1 MSKGSTATTSTGPA
15 TYLTSDYQNLANAG
29 TSIYGSGYIA
39 DQALQNSGLSQ
50 LQAATSSNPV
60 GANAQGYFNTLES
73 GSLLNPA
80 MNPSLQGMAQ
90 LADNQIQNNLASQ
103 FAGSGRNIEASAPV
117 QASQMANVAADIYGG
132 AYNNTINNMTSGL
145 GQASQLYGESL
156 MPGQAA
162 LSIPGSQLSSYGS
175 LLGAMPGG
183 TATTPYYTNPAA
195 GALAGAG
202 AGANIASGLINSGVL
217 SSSGYGGLLSTG
229 LGALL
234 GGLGSMG

>member
-1 MSKGSTATTSTGPA
+1 MSKGSTATTTTGPA
-15 TYLTSDYQNLANAG
+15 TYLTQDYQNLANAG
-29 TSIYGSGYIA
+29 TGLYGSGYTA

-50 LQAATSSNPV
+50 LQAATSTNPV

-80 MNPSLQGMAQ
+80 TNPSLQGMAQ
-90 LADNQIQNNLASQ
+90 LADNQIQNNLASE

-132 AYNNTINNMTSGL
+132 AYNNTLNNMTSGL

-162 LSIPGSQLSSYGS
+162 LSVPGSQLASYGS

-183 TATTPYYTNPAA
+183 TASTPYYTNGVANGLS
-195 GALAGAG
+195 GALTGAQIG
-202 AGANIASGLINSGVL
+202 
-217 SSSGYGGLLSTG
+217 SSLGSAFPSIGQYGGAIGS
-229 LGALL
+229 LL
-234 GGLGSMG
+234 GGLAGAFG

>member
-1 MSKGSTATTSTGPA
+1 MSKGGTATTTTGPA
-15 TYLTSDYQNLANAG
+15 SYLASDYQNLANAG
-29 TSIYGSGYIA
+29 TGLYGSGYSA

-50 LQAATSSNPV
+50 LESATSANPV

-80 MNPSLQGMAQ
+80 TNPSLQGMAQ

-117 QASQMANVAADIYGG
+117 QTSQMANVAADIYGG
-132 AYNNTINNMTSGL
+132 AYNNTLNNMTSGL
-145 GQASQLYGESL
+145 GQASQVYGESL

-162 LSIPGSQLSSYGS
+162 LSVPGSQLASYGS

-183 TATTPYYTNPAA
+183 TASTPYYTNPLG
-195 GALAGAG
+195 GALSGAG
-202 AGANIASGLINSGVL
+202 IGANIANGLINSGAM
-217 SSSGYGGLLSTG
+217 SSGGYGSLLSTG

-234 GGLGSMG
+234 GGFGSTA